1 MTTNKSLSNTGAKV
15 TVDEIDLHRLTV
27 EEAVPKIDEFL
38 YKAYKAGH
46 YRVWVIHGKGT
57 GVLRQE
63 MRRYLSR
70 HPLVRAQRP
79 ADPQRGGAGATQVE
93 LID

>member
-1 MTTNKSLSNTGAKV
+1 MTTNKSVSNTGAKV
-15 TVDEIDLHRLTV
+15 MVDEIDLHRLTV

>member
-1 MTTNKSLSNTGAKV
+1 MTTNKSVSNTGAKV

>member
-1 MTTNKSLSNTGAKV
+1 MAPKKFQNSSKIEIPG
-15 TVDEIDLHRLTV
+15 DEIDLHSLTV
-27 EEAVPKIDEFL
+27 DEAIPKLEEFL
-38 YKAYKAGH
+38 YRAYQAGH
-46 YRVWVIHGKGT
+46 FRVWVVHGKGT

-63 MRRYLSR
+63 MRRYLSK

-93 LID
+93 LSD

>member
-1 MTTNKSLSNTGAKV
+1 MNANKSINSSNDKT

-38 YKAYKAGH
+38 YKCYKAGH

>member
-1 MTTNKSLSNTGAKV
+1 MTTNKSVSNTGAKV

-70 HPLVRAQRP
+70 HPLVRAQRS

>member
-1 MTTNKSLSNTGAKV
+1 MTTNKSVGNTGAKV